1 MSGSERGREGARG
14 ATGTGVARGG
24 GRVRG
29 AIVTGAARG
38 LGEGI
43 AERLVADGWSVAL
56 LDAIDEVRA
65 TAERLGGEAGAGHA
79 AGAPVVAGFVCDVAD
94 EAVVADV
101 VGRAV
106 EAIGGV
112 ELLVNCAGIG
122 GPGEPLAETAV
133 ADFRRTLDVN
143 LVGTFLMTRAVV
155 PAMVAG
161 GGGSIVNI
169 GSIFGQQGVPFGG
182 AYSSSKGGVT
192 LLTHSHALELARDG
206 IRVNCV
212 APGHMESVMHFDEL
226 RERARRAGHSF
237 EEELAAAREI
247 VPLGRHGTGADV
259 AGAVVW
265 LASEDA
271 SYVTGQTI
279 NVNGGLLL
287 S

>member
-1 MSGSERGREGARG
+1 MSAGVRGRGDA
-14 ATGTGVARGG
+14 
-24 GRVRG
+24 RG

-38 LGEGI
+38 LGAGI
-43 AERLVADGWSVAL
+43 AERLAADGWSVAL
-56 LDAIDEVRA
+56 LDAIDEVRE
-65 TAERLGGEAGAGHA
+65 TARRLKALGY
-79 AGAPVVAGFVCDVAD
+79 VCDVAD

-101 VGRAV
+101 AGRAV
-106 EAIGGV
+106 EALGGV
-112 ELLVNCAGIG
+112 DLLVNCAGIG
-122 GPGEPLAETAV
+122 GPGEPLAETSA

-143 LVGTFLMTRAVV
+143 LTGTFLMTRAVV
-155 PAMVAG
+155 PALVAR

-226 RERARRAGHSF
+226 RERARRAGRAF
-237 EEELAAAREI
+237 EEELAIAREV

-265 LASEDA
+265 LASDDA

>member
-1 MSGSERGREGARG
+1 MSLPERGRAHG
-14 ATGTGVARGG
+14 
-24 GRVRG
+24 RG

-56 LDAIDEVRA
+56 LDAIPEVTE
-65 TAERLGGEAGAGHA
+65 TAERLAGAGSAGDA
-79 AGAPVVAGFVCDVAD
+79 AGAAAAGSGGASGAGGASVVVGYVCDIAD

-101 VGRAV
+101 VGRAG
-106 EAIGGV
+106 EALGGID
-112 ELLVNCAGIG
+112 LLVNCAGIG
-122 GPGEPLAETAV
+122 GPGEPLAETSA

-143 LVGTFLMTRAVV
+143 LTGTFLMTRAVV
-155 PAMVAG
+155 PALVAGG

-237 EEELAAAREI
+237 EQELAAAREI

-265 LASEDA
+265 LASDDA

>member
-1 MSGSERGREGARG
+1 MK
-14 ATGTGVARGG
+14 
-24 GRVRG
+24 

-43 AERLVADGWSVAL
+43 SRRLAADGGSVVL
-56 LDAIDEVRA
+56 LDAIDEVRETAAALARDTPGTVVGYICDIADETQVA
-65 TAERLGGEAGAGHA
+65 TVFGAVIEALGGI
-79 AGAPVVAGFVCDVAD
+79 D
-94 EAVVADV
+94 
-101 VGRAV
+101 
-106 EAIGGV
+106 
-112 ELLVNCAGIG
+112 LLVNCAGIG
-122 GPGEPLAETAV
+122 GPGETLAETSTAE
-133 ADFRRTLDVN
+133 FRRTLDVN
-143 LVGTFLMTRAVV
+143 LVGTFLATRAVA
-155 PAMVAG
+155 PAMIAQ
-161 GGGSIVNI
+161 GSGAIVNI

-192 LLTHSHALELARDG
+192 LLTHSHALELAPHG

-226 RERARRAGHSF
+226 RERARRAGTSF
-237 EEELAAAREI
+237 EQELAKAREI
-247 VPLGRHGTGADV
+247 VPLGRHGNGGDV

-265 LASEDA
+265 LASADA

>member
-1 MSGSERGREGARG
+1 MK
-14 ATGTGVARGG
+14 
-24 GRVRG
+24 

-38 LGEGI
+38 LGEGVARRLVQDGGDVALIDAI
-43 AERLVADGWSVAL
+43 AEVDRTAAALARGAAGTVLGLVAD
-56 LDAIDEVRA
+56 I
-65 TAERLGGEAGAGHA
+65 
-79 AGAPVVAGFVCDVAD
+79 AD
-94 EAVVADV
+94 EAQVEVAVAASID
-101 VGRAV
+101 ALD
-106 EAIGGV
+106 GV
-112 ELLVNCAGIG
+112 DLLVNCAGIG
-122 GPGEPLAETAV
+122 GPGGPLAEIAT

-143 LVGTFLMTRAVV
+143 LVGTFLASRAV
-155 PAMVAG
+155 AATMIAQG
-161 GGGSIVNI
+161 SGSIVNV

-192 LLTHSHALELARDG
+192 LLTHSLALELAPHG

-226 RERARRAGHSF
+226 RERARRAGTTF
-237 EEELAAAREI
+237 EQEVAAAREI
-247 VPLGRHGTGADV
+247 VPLGRHGDGADV

-265 LASEDA
+265 LASADA

>member
-1 MSGSERGREGARG
+1 MK
-14 ATGTGVARGG
+14 
-24 GRVRG
+24 

-43 AERLVADGWSVAL
+43 AARLVGDGWSVAL
-56 LDAIDEVRA
+56 LDAIEEVRE
-65 TAERLGGEAGAGHA
+65 TAARLGGAGAAEA
-79 AGAPVVAGFVCDVAD
+79 APGTVVGLVCDVGD
-94 EAVVADV
+94 EAAVA
-101 VGRAV
+101 AV
-106 EAIGGV
+106 AAAAIEALDGV
-112 ELLVNCAGIG
+112 DLLVNCAGVG
-122 GPGEPLAETAV
+122 GPGDPLAEVAA

-143 LVGTFLMTRAVV
+143 LTGSFLMARAVA
-155 PAMVAG
+155 PALVAA

-169 GSIFGQQGVPFGG
+169 GSIFGQQGVPFGA

-192 LLTHSHALELARDG
+192 LLTHSLALELAPHG
-206 IRVNCV
+206 VRVNCV

-226 RERARRAGHSF
+226 RERARRAGRSF
-237 EEELAAAREI
+237 EQELAAAREV

-265 LASEDA
+265 LASDDA